1 MSATL
6 VVLAAAAE
14 GARAQGGLPQLEPSH
29 FLPQLFWLGVC
40 FAALY
45 LLLSRLA
52 LPRVSEVIDERR
64 DRIRR
69 DLDEAER
76 LKAETE
82 AALAAYEQELAA
94 ARTRASALAREKR
107 EALARQVD
115 SERAA
120 VDAKVGEKVAA
131 ADRRIAEMKA
141 KALAQVNDIASDTAR
156 EIVAKL
162 LGSEATGDESPRQVR
177 AAAGE

>member
-14 GARAQGGLPQLEPSH
+14 GAQAQSGLPQLEPSH
-29 FLPQLFWLGVC
+29 FAPQLFWLAVC

-45 LLLSRLA
+45 YLLSRVA
-52 LPRVSEVIDERR
+52 LPRVAEVIDERR

-69 DLDEAER
+69 DLDEAGR

-94 ARTRASALAREKR
+94 ARARASAVAREKR
-107 EALARQVD
+107 EALTKQVD
-115 SERAA
+115 GERAA
-120 VDAKVGEKVAA
+120 VDAQVSAKIAA
-131 ADRRIAEMKA
+131 ADRRIAEMKG
-141 KALAQVNDIASDTAR
+141 KALAQVSDIATDTAQD
-156 EIVAKL
+156 IVAKL
-162 LGSEATGDESPRQVR
+162 LGSEAAGDEASRRVR